1 MSQARRFW
9 ARAAPQVAIGLTL
22 ALCPGGTSAGQ
33 RADDLPPVVG
43 AAEIFVGDDWSG
55 FGLLGFDPVS
65 YFLAPVPQP
74 GREEIELIWSGLA
87 WRFATA
93 ANRHAF
99 ELDPEVYAPRI
110 GGYDASAA
118 AAGRLVA
125 AEPTRFA
132 IRDDRLYLFRDD
144 RSRARFLR
152 DPSLAEKAEA
162 RWPDLKRDL
171 VRN

>member
-9 ARAAPQVAIGLTL
+9 ARAAPQVNARPLPRRNERRAAGGRPAAGRRRGRNLRQRRLVGL
-22 ALCPGGTSAGQ
+22 
-33 RADDLPPVVG
+33 RPPRLRPRKL
-43 AAEIFVGDDWSG
+43 F
-55 FGLLGFDPVS
+55 PP
-65 YFLAPVPQP
+65 PVPQP

-118 AAGRLVA
+118 AEGRLVA

-132 IRDDRLYLFRDD
+132 IRDDRLYLFRED

-152 DPSLAEKAEA
+152 DPSLAEKAKA